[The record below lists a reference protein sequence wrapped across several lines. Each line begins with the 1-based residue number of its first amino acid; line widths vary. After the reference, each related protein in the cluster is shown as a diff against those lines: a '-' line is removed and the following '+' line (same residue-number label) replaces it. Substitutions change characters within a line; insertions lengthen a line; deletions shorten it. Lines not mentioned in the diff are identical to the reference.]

1 MKSMRRIFWLGTKE
15 LRVVLTDPV
24 MMVLIGFMFTGM
36 VYLQAGAMSENV
48 HNASVA
54 IVDEDNSELSRRIA
68 TAFYAP
74 YFQSPNYI
82 AAQDVS
88 GAMDR
93 SDYLFVLTFP
103 PDFEAHLRRGWKP
116 SLHLDIDATAMLQ
129 AGLGDGY
136 IQNIVQGE
144 VTRFL
149 AGGSADSELLPL
161 QLQVRRAFNPNGT
174 QSWFGALS
182 GVLDFLTII
191 TIMLVGAALIREREH
206 GTIEHLLV
214 MPLHAAEIA
223 FAKIWANG
231 LIIILAFSGSM
242 SFVVEGLLDV
252 PVAGSRMLLLLGAA
266 GYLFSAASIGIL
278 LATVARSMAQFALL
292 VMLVVMPMM
301 MLSGGMSPIESQ
313 PEILQPFTALFPSR
327 HFLSFSQAVVF
338 RGADLQIVWPDLARI
353 AGLGTVFLTISLL
366 LFRRS
371 LSQIG

>member
-1 MKSMRRIFWLGTKE
+1 MRSLSHIFWLGTKE

-24 MMVLIGFMFTGM
+24 MVFLIGFMFTGM
-36 VYLQAGAMSENV
+36 VYLQAGAMTENV
-48 HNASVA
+48 HNASIA
-54 IVDEDNSELSRRIA
+54 IVDEDNSELSRRIT
-68 TAFYAP
+68 TAFYTP
-74 YFQSPNYI
+74 YFQRPEYI
-82 AAQDVS
+82 EAQDVS
-88 GAMDR
+88 QAMDNGA
-93 SDYLFVLTFP
+93 YLFVLTFP
-103 PDFEAHLRRGWKP
+103 PDFEADLRRGRQP
-116 SLHLDIDATAMLQ
+116 ELHLNIDATAMLQ

-144 VTRFL
+144 VVRFL
-149 AGGSADSELLPL
+149 SGRDAGDILPL
-161 QLQVRRAFNPNGT
+161 QLQIRRAFNPNGI
-174 QSWFGALS
+174 QSWFSAIS

-214 MPLHAAEIA
+214 MPLRAFEIA

-231 LIIILAFSGSM
+231 LIIILAFAGSM

-252 PVAGSRMLLLLGAA
+252 PVAGSRLLLLSGAG

-292 VMLVVMPMM
+292 VMLVVLPMM
-301 MLSGGMSPIESQ
+301 LLSGGMSPIESQ
-313 PEILQPFTALFPSR
+313 PEILQHFTATLPSR
-327 HFLSFSQAVVF
+327 HFLSFAQAVVF

-353 AGLGTVFLTISLL
+353 VGLGIIYLTISLV

>member
-1 MKSMRRIFWLGTKE
+1 MKSLSHVFWLGTKE

-24 MMVLIGFMFTGM
+24 MVFLIGFMFTGM

-68 TAFYAP
+68 TAFYTP
-74 YFQSPNYI
+74 YFQTPEYI
-82 AAQDVS
+82 EAQEVS
-88 GAMDR
+88 QAMD
-93 SDYLFVLTFP
+93 SGEYLFVLTFP
-103 PDFEAHLRRGWKP
+103 PDFEADLRRGWKP
-116 SLHLDIDATAMLQ
+116 ELHLNIDATAMLQ

-136 IQNIVQGE
+136 IQSIVQSE
-144 VTRFL
+144 IVRFL
-149 AGGSADSELLPL
+149 SGSDIAESLPL
-161 QLQVRRAFNPNGT
+161 QLHVRRAFNPNGT

-182 GVLDFLTII
+182 GLLDFLTII

-214 MPLHAAEIA
+214 MPLRAAEIA

-231 LIIILAFSGSM
+231 LIIMLAFAGSM

-252 PVAGSRMLLLLGAA
+252 PVAGSRLLLLTGA
-266 GYLFSAASIGIL
+266 GIYLFSAASIGIL

-292 VMLVVMPMM
+292 VMLVVLPMM
-301 MLSGGMSPIESQ
+301 LLSGGMSPIESQ
-313 PEILQPFTALFPSR
+313 PAVLQPFTAIFPSR

-338 RGADLQIVWPDLARI
+338 RGADLKIVWPDLARM
-353 AGLGTVFLTISLL
+353 AVLGVIYLTISLV

-371 LSQIG
+371 LSQIS